1 MSWASHGRSK
11 TLGVSSLPS
20 GHPLAGIQESK
31 AAGHMGV
38 SVVAIFQRTVS
49 SVIGHGGVMK
59 EASSVEE
66 FGSRCR
72 K

>member
-1 MSWASHGRSK
+1 
-11 TLGVSSLPS
+11 
-20 GHPLAGIQESK
+20 
-31 AAGHMGV
+31 MGV

>member
-1 MSWASHGRSK
+1 M
-11 TLGVSSLPS
+11 
-20 GHPLAGIQESK
+20 QESK

-38 SVVAIFQRTVS
+38 SAAAIFQRTMS